1 MRLKEISEG
10 VAQTCDMPPKS
21 VLKAQ
26 METFR
31 QLRVA
36 VEGGERVAIPGFGIF
51 FLKEIAAEDG
61 KPAEKTIRLRMRD
74 EVPADTAGEE
84 KSERADR
91 AEKRAARKQNAERAP
106 EAAE

>member
-1 MRLKEISEG
+1 MKLKEISES
-10 VAQTCDMPPKS
+10 VAKTCDMPMRS

-36 VEGGERVAIPGFGIF
+36 VEGGERVVIPGFGMF

-61 KPAEKTIRLRMRD
+61 KPAEKIVRVRMRD
-74 EVPADTAGEE
+74 ETADTAGKE
-84 KSERADR
+84 KGEQADR
-91 AEKRAARKQNAERAP
+91 AEKRAARKLAAERAP

>member
-10 VAQTCDMPPKS
+10 VAKTCDMPVRS

-36 VEGGERVAIPGFGIF
+36 IESGERVAIPGFGIF
-51 FLKEIAAEDG
+51 FLKEIAEKDG
-61 KPAEKTIRLRMRD
+61 KPAEKMVRLRMTDAVAD
-74 EVPADTAGEE
+74 ESDAG
-84 KSERADR
+84 KDKRAER
-91 AEKRAARKQNAERAP
+91 AEKRAARRQNPESAP
-106 EAAE
+106 EAAK